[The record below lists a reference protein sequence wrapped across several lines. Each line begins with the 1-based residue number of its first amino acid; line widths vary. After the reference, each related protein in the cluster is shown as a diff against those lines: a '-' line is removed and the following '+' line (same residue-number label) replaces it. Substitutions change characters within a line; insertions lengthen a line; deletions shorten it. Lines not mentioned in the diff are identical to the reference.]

1 MKSSHAIVSVV
12 AGALVWMS
20 DVVQVSSELTD
31 LLHTLPRIGLLVL
44 DACRDSEATNSHFSL
59 EEAISF
65 VKRVKPF
72 RALFVGMCCE
82 IDHDPT
88 CARLRALSAECDIE
102 LSLAY
107 DGQSIGPFPLPE
119 NFTILETAAS
129 TAKVSQPAEDSAA
142 ATASSSSV
150 TKRPRESLE
159 SGAKGDGQPEA
170 QAAAH
175 PAVTPVF
182 RSAAPIHQPNSRLF
196 VAGLPPTV
204 TAAELTEKFKE
215 FGAVTQDIWIKPG
228 AVFTHVQMESSDAA
242 ARALKA
248 MGKGFMMKGSEIT
261 VKLADNRFAKP
272 GIREL
277 EERWKDKEVPCLDL
291 YNFSK
296 TPEVPLSREE
306 EAKR

>member
-1 MKSSHAIVSVV
+1 
-12 AGALVWMS
+12 VWMS
-20 DVVQVSSELTD
+20 DVVQVSSELTA
-31 LLHTLPRIGLLVL
+31 LLHSLPRIGLLVI

-65 VKRVKPF
+65 VKLVKPF

-119 NFTILETAAS
+119 NFTILDTAAS
-129 TAKVSQPAEDSAA
+129 AAKVSQPADDSAT
-142 ATASSSSV
+142 ATANSSSV
-150 TKRPRESLE
+150 TKRPRESPD

-170 QAAAH
+170 AVH

-248 MGKGFMMKGSEIT
+248 MGKGFTMKGSEIT

-272 GIREL
+272 GL
-277 EERWKDKEVPCLDL
+277 DFSSKEVPSLDL
-291 YNFSK
+291 Y
-296 TPEVPLSREE
+296 TPTTFPQYIFVTL
-306 EAKR
+306 